1 MIRSAFTYPTLICS
15 FPPPIPPP
23 QLGLTQLILVYH
35 LNTGLGIPNELF
47 TFGDSVVLT
56 VLGQIAFMPT
66 LVLAARLCPPGI
78 EGTLFA
84 TLMSVFN
91 GAGAVGAELGAL
103 LTSALGVTE
112 SNFQNLGILVAICNL
127 SSLLSLPFLSL
138 LPAEGSKGGEEKGDV
153 DGVKK

>member
-1 MIRSAFTYPTLICS
+1 
-15 FPPPIPPP
+15 
-23 QLGLTQLILVYH
+23 
-35 LNTGLGIPNELF
+35 
-47 TFGDSVVLT
+47 
-56 VLGQIAFMPT
+56 MPT

-91 GAGAVGAELGAL
+91 GAGALGTELGAL

-112 SNFQNLGILVAICNL
+112 RNFENLGLLIIICNL

-138 LPAEGSKGGEEKGDV
+138 LGNEGDKVEV
-153 DGVKK
+153 DSGT

>member
-1 MIRSAFTYPTLICS
+1 M
-15 FPPPIPPP
+15 
-23 QLGLTQLILVYH
+23 TQLILVYH

-112 SNFQNLGILVAICNL
+112 SNFQNLGLLVAICNL

-138 LPAEGSKGGEEKGDV
+138 LPAESSKDGEEGGEEKGEV
-153 DGVKK
+153 DGSKK